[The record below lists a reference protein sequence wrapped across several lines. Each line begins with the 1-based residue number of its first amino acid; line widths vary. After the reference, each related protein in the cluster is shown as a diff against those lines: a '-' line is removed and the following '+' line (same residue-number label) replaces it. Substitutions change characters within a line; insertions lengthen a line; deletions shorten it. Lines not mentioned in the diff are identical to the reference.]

1 MFYDAERFVAHRLIH
16 MSGIVFDTDIER
28 IDRLIDKAQMR
39 DNIELTE
46 NQRDAV
52 REMCIRDRSRSRRYT
67 ACPVG
72 LFSGNKGR
80 RPRRL
85 SPCGFCAVVGSGTG
99 RLDFAGF

>member
-52 REMCIRDRSRSRRYT
+52 R
-67 ACPVG
+67 
-72 LFSGNKGR
+72 
-80 RPRRL
+80 
-85 SPCGFCAVVGSGTG
+85 AVFESAVLVITGGPGTG
-99 RLDFAGF
+99 KTTIINTIINAMEIERNKVMLCLLYTSRCV